1 MKVLEFI
8 KKNISVFSVLGFLF
22 LLLSI
27 VIYITSINQPDYHGY
42 AEGFSY
48 IIFILS
54 LFILTLD
61 FILKQI
67 INDRKFFNLIEGIL
81 FIPIIILFFKLFIT

>member
-8 KKNISVFSVLGFLF
+8 KKNISVFSILGILF

-27 VIYITSINQPDYHGY
+27 LTYISSKNQPDYHGY

-48 IIFILS
+48 IILVFS
-54 LFILTLD
+54 LFILILD
-61 FILKQI
+61 FIIKQI
-67 INDRKFFNLIEGIL
+67 IKDRIFLNLIEGIL
-81 FIPIIILFFKLFIT
+81 FIPIIILFFKLFIS